1 MDMPNNAISA
11 LPITDKLQARATA
24 IAAVKE
30 QIVPLREMETITAR
44 PCYNDAII
52 GYAAID
58 GIGRPDNFTVQ
69 QSVLWEQEALDAWQA
84 LQDAA
89 TAFQQYFESYG
100 FPEKPVE
107 ETPPEV
113 QPSPAEI
120 AKP

>member
-44 PCYNDAII
+44 PCYSDVII

-58 GIGRPDNFTVQ
+58 GIGRLDNFTVQ
-69 QSVLWEQEALDAWQA
+69 QSALWEQEALDAWQA
-84 LQDAA
+84 LQDAV

-107 ETPPEV
+107 EKPPEV